1 MSTRPHIYGYA
12 LTIFLSSA
20 FLLVLEM
27 VAGRLIAPYVGVSLY
42 TWTSII
48 GVVLAGLSLGNWIGG
63 VWADR
68 GGSDRSAG
76 MVLIASGLASLAVLL
91 ILTLVAPA
99 LQESRLSLISISFL
113 MVLSLFFLP
122 AVLLGIITPLL
133 TTLALKLDERTGH
146 IVGLMHALAALGS
159 ILGTFVTGYWL
170 VQYMGTRNIIIS
182 TAIGLFLLAIP
193 LLKGTRPIATVSS
206 LLLAALLSGGI
217 WLQNGF
223 TNPCDRESSYFC
235 IRVVDSTPEVPFGE
249 ARSMI
254 LDHLVHGTNHK
265 QEPGLLL
272 APYVQLMDELVLDHW
287 QGQTPPGISFFF
299 AGGGAYTQPRAV
311 QSLYEDAEITVAELD
326 PNVTEV
332 AREQLYL
339 DDRGMQVHHAD
350 ARVVLQ
356 QQLKDKRF
364 DVIVTDVFHD
374 IAVPYHLV
382 TREYAQQVKAH
393 LSQDGLYTLNLV
405 DIFPDPKLVKSM
417 MKTLGSVF
425 DHVHVWI
432 DRLPEEST
440 RMTYVISASDAR
452 EPPEVIES
460 RRGFQRAWVR
470 MTEAVL
476 TTGTPMAELP
486 EFTDDYVPVDRLV
499 ASLFFSDVGK

>member
-1 MSTRPHIYGYA
+1 MSTRMHVYGYA

-48 GVVLAGLSLGNWIGG
+48 GVILAGLSLGNWIGG

-76 MVLIASGLASLAVLL
+76 LVLVGSALASLAVLL
-91 ILTLVAPA
+91 ILTLVAPL
-99 LQESRLSLISISFL
+99 LQESELSLLSISFL

-122 AVLLGIITPLL
+122 AVLLGIVTPLL
-133 TTLALKLDERTGH
+133 TTLALKLDQRTGH

-170 VQYMGTRNIIIS
+170 VQYIGTRSIIIATS
-182 TAIGLFLLAIP
+182 IGLFLLALP
-193 LLKGTRPIATVSS
+193 LLRRTRPAAPLAALVV
-206 LLLAALLSGGI
+206 AALLSGAI
-217 WLQNGF
+217 WVQDGF
-223 TNPCDRESSYFC
+223 ANPCYRESSYFC

-254 LDHLVHGTNHK
+254 LDHLLHGTNHK

-272 APYVQLMDELVLDHW
+272 APYVQLMDELVLEHW
-287 QGQTPPGISFFF
+287 NGHPPQGMSFFY

-311 QSLYEDAEITVAELD
+311 QSLYTDAEITVAELD

-339 DDRGMQVHHAD
+339 DDSGMNVHHAD

-356 QQLKDKRF
+356 QMQDERF
-364 DVIVTDVFHD
+364 DVVVTDVFHD

-382 TREYAQQVKAH
+382 TKEYAQLVKGH
-393 LSQDGLYTLNLV
+393 LKKDGLYTLNLV

-417 MKTLGSVF
+417 VKTLDSVF
-425 DHVHVWI
+425 EHVHVWI
-432 DRLPEEST
+432 DNLPEEST

-460 RRGFQRAWVR
+460 RRGFERAWVR
-470 MTEAVL
+470 MTKPVVS
-476 TTGTPMAELP
+476 TGTPLSELP
-486 EFTDDYVPVDRLV
+486 LLSDDYVPVDRLV
-499 ASLFFSDVGK
+499 STLFFSEEGK

>member
-1 MSTRPHIYGYA
+1 MSPRLQVYGYA

-68 GGSDRSAG
+68 GGSNRSAG
-76 MVLIASGLASLAVLL
+76 LVLMASALASLAVLL
-91 ILTLVAPA
+91 ILTWVAPP
-99 LQESRLSLISISFL
+99 LQESGLSLLSISFL
-113 MVLSLFFLP
+113 MVLALFFLP
-122 AVLLGIITPLL
+122 AVLLGIVTPLL
-133 TTLALKLDERTGH
+133 TTLALKLDRRTGH
-146 IVGLMHALAALGS
+146 IVGMMHALAALGS

-170 VQYMGTRNIIIS
+170 VQYMGTRNIIIL
-182 TAIGLFLLAIP
+182 TAVGLFLLALP
-193 LLKGTRPIATVSS
+193 LLRRSGKTVPVAS
-206 LLLAALLSGGI
+206 LMLAAVLSGVTWIQG
-217 WLQNGF
+217 GF
-223 TNPCDRESSYFC
+223 ANPCDRESSYFC
-235 IRVVDSTPEVPFGE
+235 IRVVDSSGEAPFGE

-254 LDHLVHGTNHK
+254 LDHLIHGTNHK
-265 QEPGLLL
+265 QEPGLLM

-287 QGQTPPGISFFF
+287 AGSPPENTRFFF

-311 QSLYEDAEITVAELD
+311 QSLYEDAEVTVAELD
-326 PNVTEV
+326 PLVTLV

-339 DDRGMQVHHAD
+339 DERDMEIHHKD

-356 QQLKDKRF
+356 QMEKGAF

-382 TREYAQQVKAH
+382 TREYAELVKSR
-393 LSQDGLYTLNLV
+393 LDRDGLYTLNLV

-417 MKTLGSVF
+417 VKTLESVF
-425 DHVHVWI
+425 SHVHVWI
-432 DRLPEEST
+432 DKLPEESS
-440 RMTYVISASDAR
+440 RLTYVISASDLR
-452 EPPEVIES
+452 KPPEVIRS
-460 RRGFQRAWVR
+460 KRGFKRAWVR
-470 MTEAVL
+470 MTGPVK
-476 TTGTPMAELP
+476 TTGTPIDELP
-486 EFTDDYVPVDRLV
+486 LFSDDFVPVDRLV
-499 ASLFFSDVGK
+499 ASLFLSDVGK

>member
-1 MSTRPHIYGYA
+1 MSTRIKIYGYA
-12 LTIFLSSA
+12 ATIFLSSA

-48 GVVLAGLSLGNWIGG
+48 GVILAGLSLGNWIGG

-76 MVLIASGLASLAVLL
+76 LVLIASAIASLAVLL
-91 ILTLVAPA
+91 VLTWIAPV
-99 LQESRLSLISISFL
+99 LQESHLSLLSISFL

-122 AVLLGIITPLL
+122 AVLLGIVTPLL
-133 TTLALKLDERTGH
+133 TTLALKLDDRTGH

-159 ILGTFVTGYWL
+159 ILGTFITGYWL
-170 VQYMGTRNIIIS
+170 VQYMGTRNIIIITS
-182 TAIGLFLLAIP
+182 IGLFLLALP
-193 LLKGTRPIATVSS
+193 LLKGVRPTMTLSAF
-206 LLLAALLSGGI
+206 LLAALISGGI
-217 WLQNGF
+217 WIQNGF

-235 IRVVDSTPEVPFGE
+235 IRVVDSTSEAPFGE

-254 LDHLVHGTNHK
+254 LDHLLHGTNHK
-265 QEPGLLL
+265 EEPGLLL

-287 QGQTPPGISFFF
+287 QDAPPEGLSFFF
-299 AGGGAYTQPRAV
+299 AGGGAYTQPRAIK
-311 QSLYEDAEITVAELD
+311 SLYRDARITVAELD
-326 PNVTEV
+326 ANVTEV
-332 AREQLYL
+332 AREQLFL
-339 DDRGMQVHHAD
+339 DDRDMTIHHAD

-356 QQLKDKRF
+356 QMQDKQF

-382 TREYAQQVKAH
+382 TREYAQQVKEH
-393 LSQDGLYTLNLV
+393 LKNGGLYTLNLV
-405 DIFPDPKLVKSM
+405 DMFPDPKLVKSM
-417 MKTLGSVF
+417 MKTLSSVF
-425 DHVHVWI
+425 QHVHVWM
-432 DRLPEEST
+432 DRVPEEPT
-440 RMTYVISASDAR
+440 RMTFVISASDLR

-470 MTEAVL
+470 TTDVIKV
-476 TTGTPMAELP
+476 TGTPLSELP
-486 EFTDDYVPVDRLV
+486 EFTDDFVPVDRLV
-499 ASLFFSDVGK
+499 ATLFFSEVGK